1 MNHNNLIR
9 VLFFCFAITLISGC
23 KTVTKKVDDASKK
36 ESEKLSKFLKKTE
49 TDLKIEFGK
58 PDFIEVVNNKNRVLV
73 YYDSKFKIKCER
85 RFEVNNQNIVIAFN
99 SKNCF

>member
-1 MNHNNLIR
+1 MKKI
-9 VLFFCFAITLISGC
+9 LFFCLFLILISGC
-23 KTVTKKVDDASKK
+23 KTVTKRVDEASKK

-49 TDLKIEFGK
+49 SELKIEFGK
-58 PDFIEVVNNKNRVLV
+58 PDLIETANNQNKVLV

-85 RFEVNNQNIVIAFN
+85 RFEVDKKNRVVGFS